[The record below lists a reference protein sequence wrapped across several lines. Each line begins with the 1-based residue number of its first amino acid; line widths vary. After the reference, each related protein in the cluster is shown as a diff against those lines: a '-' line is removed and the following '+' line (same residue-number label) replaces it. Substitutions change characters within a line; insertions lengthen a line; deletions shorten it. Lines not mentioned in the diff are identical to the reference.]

1 MITVPPLSP
10 QNVTAINR
18 IYEQVLSR
26 YRWHIKYLHTDE
38 HAIRIEYS
46 ITPPLSPVKTADGST
61 RIIGLWGEAV
71 DELGNECQSAGRA
84 YGLSAD
90 KQSTEGVLSLT
101 PLPAIGATSLTIRIE
116 LLAGGDKPESIAF
129 SVFLSSASSP

>member
-1 MITVPPLSP
+1 MPPLFP
-10 QNVTAINR
+10 QNVSAINR
-18 IYEQVLSR
+18 TYEQVLSC

-46 ITPPLSPVKTADGST
+46 ITPPLSPVKIADGST

-71 DELGNECQSAGRA
+71 DELGNEYQSAGGA
-84 YGLSAD
+84 YGMSAD
-90 KQSTEGVLSLT
+90 KQSTEGVLSFT
-101 PLPAIGATSLTIRIE
+101 PLPAVGATSLTIRME

-129 SVFLSSASSP
+129 TVILSSASGP